1 MRTHVCFCLLS
12 LLALAPLATAQTT
25 VTVTGEAAGLDLA
38 AKDRA
43 LEDAFRKAIEK
54 GVGTYISSQSETK
67 DFTLVRDKI
76 YAEAKGLVKN
86 YKITSVTKSGDT
98 TRVTITA
105 TVLPDVFRNR
115 WDEIRNLIHRKKR
128 PRLMWLIYE
137 MGPAHRPAGTGH
149 HAFVTYAA
157 RTLTG
162 RMEEYF
168 LKRKFFLVDREQFMT
183 LKKTELQAS
192 QLESNLARLVALG
205 RQQGADMI
213 IYGYVQPSRGRV
225 ITVPGTNM
233 KTPSYQ
239 VDIAAKAIRADSAK
253 IVASMTRSYT
263 GTGMNWDAAKTNAFK
278 KAGTE
283 YSKLLMKKV
292 LRSWI
297 LDVNNASNVK
307 LEVSQI
313 SFMQVAKLEAF
324 LKKQRWIGQLSA
336 RQYSNKVQTWDI
348 ESKLSPRDLA
358 MKLATAKIDG
368 VTVEVQGVTANTIRA
383 AVKSDDD

>member
-1 MRTHVCFCLLS
+1 
-12 LLALAPLATAQTT
+12 
-25 VTVTGEAAGLDLA
+25 
-38 AKDRA
+38 
-43 LEDAFRKAIEK
+43 
-54 GVGTYISSQSETK
+54 
-67 DFTLVRDKI
+67 
-76 YAEAKGLVKN
+76 
-86 YKITSVTKSGDT
+86 
-98 TRVTITA
+98 
-105 TVLPDVFRNR
+105 
-115 WDEIRNLIHRKKR
+115 
-128 PRLMWLIYE
+128 
-137 MGPAHRPAGTGH
+137 
-149 HAFVTYAA
+149 
-157 RTLTG
+157 
-162 RMEEYF
+162 
-168 LKRKFFLVDREQFMT
+168 MT
-183 LKKTELQAS
+183 LKKTELRS
-192 QLESNLARLVALG
+192 LQLESNLARLVAIG